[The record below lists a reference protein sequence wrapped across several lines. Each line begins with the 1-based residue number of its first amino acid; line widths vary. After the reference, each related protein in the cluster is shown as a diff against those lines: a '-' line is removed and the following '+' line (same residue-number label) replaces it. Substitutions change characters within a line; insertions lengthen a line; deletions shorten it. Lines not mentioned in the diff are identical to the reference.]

1 MQNILYCFD
10 ENYNIQATVSMFSL
24 LKQTN
29 EKINFH
35 IIHKNPKS
43 FESLLATIEKNQI
56 LMIALF
62 MSSKIRITIFQILK
76 ILMFQKLLTTEC
88 LYLNT

>member
-43 FESLLATIEKNQI
+43 FESLLATIEKNQNLNDCFI
-56 LMIALF
+56 HEFKNKNYNFPNIKNSHVSEAY
-62 MSSKIRITIFQILK
+62 
-76 ILMFQKLLTTEC
+76 LLQNV
-88 LYLNT
+88 YI